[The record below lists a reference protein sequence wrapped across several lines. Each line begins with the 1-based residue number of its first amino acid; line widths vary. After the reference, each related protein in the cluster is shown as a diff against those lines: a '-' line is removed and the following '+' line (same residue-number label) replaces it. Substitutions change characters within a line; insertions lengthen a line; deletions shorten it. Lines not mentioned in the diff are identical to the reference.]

1 MIPGSARTIT
11 DWKKDIHSGT
21 LDSRLQSLYGSDQ
34 LEKQRSRWLSVLDI
48 HEARGC
54 KGPVYMYSAPGRTEL
69 GGNHTDH
76 NNGIAL
82 AAAVTLDSIAVIEP
96 LPGDDQLSVF
106 SIDFD
111 QEYLVSCSSLQV
123 RDSDKGSLTGILR
136 GLLAWCA
143 EKDIALK
150 AFRATLQSNVSPG
163 SGLSSSACVES
174 LFATVITD
182 LGRESAMA
190 GSRAAD
196 HAEGRI
202 QVIDPIQ
209 IALCGQFAE
218 NKYFGKPSGLLDQ
231 IGTACGG
238 VVGIDFA
245 DPDNVALTP
254 LDFDFSAHGFQ
265 LCIVHTPSDHSA
277 DVDSYASIPAEMR
290 QIASWFG
297 ANTLREVSEDD
308 FWKGFARLRSEFSG
322 RAIARAGHYFAENRR
337 VQGMLTALKADDFM
351 QYLKL
356 VAESGHSSFQYLQ
369 NVIDEIDNQDY
380 GLALLLIEA
389 RFGEYGVVGRVH
401 GGGFGG
407 TVQAYV
413 PHEHMQ
419 IFIDQMERALGDGCV
434 VALEIRSEGVV
445 RI

>member
-1 MIPGSARTIT
+1 MIPGSARTIP
-11 DWKKDIHSGT
+11 DWKKDINSGA

-34 LEKQRSRWLSVLDI
+34 LEKQLSRWLSVLDA
-48 HEARGC
+48 HEARGSSA
-54 KGPVYMYSAPGRTEL
+54 PVYIYSAPGRTEL

-82 AAAVTLDSIAVIEP
+82 AAAVSLDSIAVIEP
-96 LPGDDQLSVF
+96 LPAGDQLSVF

-111 QEYLVSCSSLQV
+111 QEYRVSLSSLDV
-123 RDSDKGSLTGILR
+123 MESEKGSLAGILR
-136 GLLAWCA
+136 GLLAWCSQ
-143 EKDIALK
+143 KGIALNT
-150 AFRATLQSNVSPG
+150 FRATLQSNVRPG

-182 LGRESAMA
+182 LGRESA
-190 GSRAAD
+190 
-196 HAEGRI
+196 RI
-202 QVIDPIQ
+202 DGKTFPLIDPIQ

-218 NKYFGKPSGLLDQ
+218 NNYFGKPSGLLDQ

-245 DPDNVALTP
+245 DPNKIGLNP
-254 LDFDFSAHGFQ
+254 LNFDFSAHGFQ

-277 DVDSYASIPAEMR
+277 DVDSYASIPTEMR

-297 ANTLREVSEDD
+297 ASTLREVPEED
-308 FWKGFARLRSEFSG
+308 FWTAFARLRSEFSG
-322 RAIARAGHYFAENRR
+322 RAIARAGHFFAENRR
-337 VQGMLTALKADDFM
+337 VQAMLTALKADDFM
-351 QYLKL
+351 QYLEL
-356 VAESGHSSFQYLQ
+356 VAESGHSSFQFLQ
-369 NVIDEIDNQDY
+369 NVIDEIENQDY
-380 GLALLLIEA
+380 GLALMLMEA

-413 PHEHMQ
+413 PHEYMQ
-419 IFIDQMERALGDGCV
+419 MFVDQMERALGDGCV
-434 VALEIRSEGVV
+434 VPLEIRSEGVV